1 MKPWVLTIAIAVVTS
16 AAHAAPTL
24 RVGMDPSYF
33 PMGFTS
39 DQGRLD
45 GFDVVYAD
53 ALGKKLGRTV
63 EIVKMDFDHIV
74 DAVAGKQVDVG
85 ISAIEVAPTRADV
98 KLIEYYA
105 MPEALV
111 AKAGKGLS
119 ANPDLSTRTVGTV
132 TVSAARTIF
141 HLKKNQGEVRDV
153 QAYPVERKLFE
164 ALDQDKLDAVVVH
177 LPTAKKR
184 VDASGGQ
191 LVMVEPAV
199 AHQPVGIAVA
209 RDDHNLTDQ
218 ILKAVVELKRDGT
231 TERLA
236 KEFFGPLVEASEADA
251 H

>member
-1 MKPWVLTIAIAVVTS
+1 MKAWVLTIAMAVGTTT
-16 AAHAAPTL
+16 AQAAPAL
-24 RVGMDPSYF
+24 RVGMDPTYF

-39 DQGRLD
+39 TQGRLE
-45 GFDVVYAD
+45 GFDVLYAD
-53 ALGKKLGRTV
+53 ALGKKLGRSV

-74 DAVAGKQVDVG
+74 DAVAGKQIALG
-85 ISAIEVAPTRADV
+85 ISAIEVAPTRSDV

-132 TVSAARTIF
+132 SVSAARTVF
-141 HLKKNQGEVRDV
+141 HLKKNHGEVKDV

-164 ALDQDKLDAVVVH
+164 ALDLDKLDAVVVH

-184 VDASGGQ
+184 VDASAGQ
-191 LVMVEPAV
+191 LVMLEPAV
-199 AHQPVGIAVA
+199 THQPVGIAVA
-209 RDDHNLTDQ
+209 RDDRILTDQ
-218 ILKAVVELKRDGT
+218 VLKAVVALKMDGT
-231 TERLA
+231 TDRLA
-236 KEFFGPLVEASEADA
+236 KEFFGPLIAAPEAES

>member
-1 MKPWVLTIAIAVVTS
+1 MKAWVLSIALVTTT
-16 AAHAAPTL
+16 ANAAPAL
-24 RVGMDPSYF
+24 RVGMDPTYF
-33 PMGFTS
+33 PMGFS
-39 DQGRLD
+39 SAQGNLE

-53 ALGKKLGRTV
+53 ALGKKLGRPV
-63 EIVKMDFDHIV
+63 EIVKMDFDRIV
-74 DAVAGKQVDVG
+74 DAVAGKEIDLG
-85 ISAIEVAPTRADV
+85 ISAIEVAPTRSDV

-132 TVSAARTIF
+132 TVSAARTVF
-141 HLKKNQGEVRDV
+141 HLKKNQGEVKDV

-164 ALDQDKLDAVVVH
+164 ALDLDKLDAVVVH

-191 LVMVEPAV
+191 LLILAAEIT
-199 AHQPVGIAVA
+199 HQPVGIAVA
-209 RDDHNLTDQ
+209 KADKALANQVLEAVFA
-218 ILKAVVELKRDGT
+218 LKADGT
-231 TERLA
+231 TSRLA
-236 KEFFGPLVEASEADA
+236 QEFFGPLIGETDASES